1 MLQPPCFLFC
11 FLFISIIFMI
21 PTPFNMV
28 FTLSDTLITDIG
40 RFLYLRYL
48 FHFIPLC
55 PYHIERLHPTK

>member
-40 RFLYLRYL
+40 HWIASNKVNIISMEY
-48 FHFIPLC
+48 
-55 PYHIERLHPTK
+55 